1 MGNIK
6 ILAENVYRKI
16 AAGEVVERPL
26 SVVKE
31 LVENAIDAGAGAIA
45 VELSAGGKELVRVED
60 DGNGFAADDIE
71 IAFQRHSTSKL
82 AELEDLD
89 RLQSL
94 GFRGEA
100 LPSIREVADIDLET
114 ADNDQGR
121 GWRCS
126 FRDGALVEKA
136 QAARRR
142 GSVISVRRL
151 FANFPVRR
159 KFMKSDQGELRQV
172 SAFMETIALARPGI
186 AFTLQHNRRTV
197 FHYPAAAT
205 LADRIYQVFGKE
217 FLDGLLPVDFISG
230 PCRLTGFVSGSR
242 GGVRGR
248 NRQFFTVNGRPVRE
262 KTLQAAFNNTLQPF
276 LEKSLSPAGVI
287 DLAVPPAQIDVN
299 IHPMKLEIRFLDA
312 QRVYQFMQQ
321 AIHAALGGRLRP
333 EAYAAHDP
341 ADMAQESAMPVMMP
355 TMEKAGIPR
364 LWPTEPTAEG
374 EDFRVLGQYRESYI
388 VVEKNGELLVID
400 QHNARERVLFERLQA
415 GCASGAVP
423 AAQALF
429 PLLIELSPAEQA
441 ALDDDRMELLRKAG
455 FDLRRLSGAAVE
467 VKAFPQFLSEGRIR
481 ENLRAALR
489 EPLAGG
495 SDTEERLLASLA
507 CHDAVKVNQRLHAD
521 EMRALVR
528 DLFACANPDFCPHR
542 RPIIVTLTLE
552 EIEKRLKRR

>member
-1 MGNIK
+1 LGNIK

-276 LEKSLSPAGVI
+276 LEKSLSPAGR
-287 DLAVPPAQIDVN
+287 D
-299 IHPMKLEIRFLDA
+299 R
-312 QRVYQFMQQ
+312 
-321 AIHAALGGRLRP
+321 
-333 EAYAAHDP
+333 
-341 ADMAQESAMPVMMP
+341 
-355 TMEKAGIPR
+355 PR
-364 LWPTEPTAEG
+364 L
-374 EDFRVLGQYRESYI
+374 S
-388 VVEKNGELLVID
+388 
-400 QHNARERVLFERLQA
+400 
-415 GCASGAVP
+415 
-423 AAQALF
+423 
-429 PLLIELSPAEQA
+429 
-441 ALDDDRMELLRKAG
+441 
-455 FDLRRLSGAAVE
+455 
-467 VKAFPQFLSEGRIR
+467 
-481 ENLRAALR
+481 
-489 EPLAGG
+489 
-495 SDTEERLLASLA
+495 
-507 CHDAVKVNQRLHAD
+507 
-521 EMRALVR
+521 
-528 DLFACANPDFCPHR
+528 
-542 RPIIVTLTLE
+542 RPPRSTSTSIP
-552 EIEKRLKRR
+552 